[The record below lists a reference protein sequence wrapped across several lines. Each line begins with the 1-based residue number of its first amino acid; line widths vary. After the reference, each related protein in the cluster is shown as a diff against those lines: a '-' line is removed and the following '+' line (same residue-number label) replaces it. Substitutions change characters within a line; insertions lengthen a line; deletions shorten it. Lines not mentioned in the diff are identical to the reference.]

1 MRPTESIKRLIK
13 NAKIKTNPQVNEA
26 VLKDLLDEMDNIE
39 AKRSTVFRPN
49 VWRNMMKSKMIKYA
63 AAAVVLMT
71 VGLWTYYHTGS
82 IDGPNVAWADVQK
95 QLQTFRPHAYKETIT
110 YSNSKVDVLTFFYRN
125 LYGRREILEQG
136 EIRIWDF
143 SVTPIVN
150 LVLNPQ
156 TRKAIKTIYTD
167 GKPTRDFDLLR
178 TVANI
183 EADNGRTRTLGER
196 VIEGHKAVGFHCPD
210 PINDFTIWVD
220 KMTRLPVQVQLV
232 QRGRTIIMNEFQ
244 FPDDFD
250 PSLFSTD
257 PPAGY
262 DVQVIEKQ
270 LSEQRPVAKPFNRRY
285 SCTQLYRETNR
296 PEFRM
301 RLLRKDLSRRRQV
314 YGNGREIVFDMSARP
329 VRILELNIIKHEARQ
344 QVLENKGP
352 QEDPDIIGIA
362 LGLRD
367 GSEKPVPPRTING
380 KKYQGYKGTLVN
392 GERWSVW
399 TDPNGG
405 LPVLIEADQGNRMLI
420 ISDFDYS
427 TPLDDSLFDIKVPAG
442 YKLVK

>member
-1 MRPTESIKRLIK
+1 
-13 NAKIKTNPQVNEA
+13 
-26 VLKDLLDEMDNIE
+26 
-39 AKRSTVFRPN
+39 
-49 VWRNMMKSKMIKYA
+49 
-63 AAAVVLMT
+63 
-71 VGLWTYYHTGS
+71 
-82 IDGPNVAWADVQK
+82 
-95 QLQTFRPHAYKETIT
+95 
-110 YSNSKVDVLTFFYRN
+110 
-125 LYGRREILEQG
+125 
-136 EIRIWDF
+136 
-143 SVTPIVN
+143 
-150 LVLNPQ
+150 
-156 TRKAIKTIYTD
+156 
-167 GKPTRDFDLLR
+167 
-178 TVANI
+178 
-183 EADNGRTRTLGER
+183 
-196 VIEGHKAVGFHCPD
+196 
-210 PINDFTIWVD
+210 
-220 KMTRLPVQVQLV
+220 
-232 QRGRTIIMNEFQ
+232 
-244 FPDDFD
+244 
-250 PSLFSTD
+250 
-257 PPAGY
+257 
-262 DVQVIEKQ
+262 
-270 LSEQRPVAKPFNRRY
+270 
-285 SCTQLYRETNR
+285 
-296 PEFRM
+296 M